1 MITNDKYVVHT
12 TFSINMITIDTGNHV
27 LMAAKVELGGGYL
40 GTPKFWVFYRNENLK
55 KNGNF
60 AKKSFL
66 VFTWVPPS
74 KICFRPL
81 CYSLL

>member
-1 MITNDKYVVHT
+1 MITMITNDNYVVHT

-60 AKKSFL
+60 AKK
-66 VFTWVPPS
+66 VFSIYLGTGGTMP
-74 KICFRPL
+74 
-81 CYSLL
+81 

>member
-1 MITNDKYVVHT
+1 MITMITNDKYVVHT

-60 AKKSFL
+60 EKK
-66 VFTWVPPS
+66 VFSIYLGTGGTMP
-74 KICFRPL
+74 
-81 CYSLL
+81 

>member
-1 MITNDKYVVHT
+1 
-12 TFSINMITIDTGNHV
+12 MITIDTGNHV

-66 VFTWVPPS
+66 VFT
-74 KICFRPL
+74 
-81 CYSLL
+81 